1 MKKTLLTLLTV
12 ITLSA
17 SGQTKSLVV
26 IDVQEQI
33 NNISYKQNKA
43 GGLLIES
50 KKMRVEGL
58 AWMAACTGMGVAAI
72 SLGSKLKSSTGANF
86 FGYGFMLLGGTM
98 SIVKMV
104 GAFKKIEDAGKILID

>member
-43 GGLLIES
+43 G
-50 KKMRVEGL
+50 
-58 AWMAACTGMGVAAI
+58 
-72 SLGSKLKSSTGANF
+72 
-86 FGYGFMLLGGTM
+86 
-98 SIVKMV
+98 
-104 GAFKKIEDAGKILID
+104 KILID